1 MRSVTAGKAKVMEN
15 RAEADKIEK
24 VDPRHLFVLL
34 WSAAQVHAG
43 FEALAGDARHV
54 RQLRTADVNMAA
66 KTIMRTVLRGLV
78 PRLS

>member
-34 WSAAQVHAG
+34 WSAA
-43 FEALAGDARHV
+43 
-54 RQLRTADVNMAA
+54 
-66 KTIMRTVLRGLV
+66 
-78 PRLS
+78 